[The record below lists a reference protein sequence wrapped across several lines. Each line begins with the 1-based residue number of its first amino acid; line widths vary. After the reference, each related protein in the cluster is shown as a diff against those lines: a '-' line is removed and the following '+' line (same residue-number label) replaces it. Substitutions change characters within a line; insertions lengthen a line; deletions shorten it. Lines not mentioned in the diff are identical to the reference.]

1 MEETEKKIADLQRS
15 YTQIIRHAVEHM
27 KNHVSVEDLRYAVLY
42 PLPSIKKEHKK
53 LFVKAKTEVNEA
65 ESVDDIFFVVG
76 DHNNFLSYSLVSHL
90 ITQYGNDELKKEMDE
105 YCKRMAVFRH
115 ETYLAIFCEVCNDK
129 PEKDD
134 SKYSTMI
141 TKHQIDWATATLED
155 VENIRKD
162 VCCEL
167 SLYDYS
173 LNLQQVARGCVEI
186 TWLVPRSLVAYI
198 QKSIKPRSPSMMK
211 HHVSTLTIDGFIAYD
226 SITGTVFFLTKCV

>member
-15 YTQIIRHAVEHM
+15 YTQIIRHAVEYM
-27 KNHVSVEDLRYAVLY
+27 KSHVSVEDLRYAVLF
-42 PLPSIKKEHKK
+42 PFPSIKKEHKK
-53 LFVKAKTEVNEA
+53 LFVKAKTEVKEA
-65 ESVDDIFFVVG
+65 ESIDDILFVVG
-76 DHNNFLSYSLVSHL
+76 DHCNYLSYSLLSHL
-90 ITQYGNDELKKEMDE
+90 IDLYGNDELKKEMGD
-105 YCKRMAVFRH
+105 YSKRMAVFRH
-115 ETYLAIFCEVCNDK
+115 ETRLAIFFEVCDDK

-141 TKHQIDWATATLED
+141 TKHQVDWATATLED
-155 VENIRKD
+155 VENIRKEF
-162 VCCEL
+162 CCEL

-198 QKSIKPRSPSMMK
+198 QQSIKPSSPSMMK

-226 SITGTVFFLTKCV
+226 SITGRVV